1 MKRLIAL
8 VLAMW
13 MVLSLSACSSNKQGG
28 TGDHTVAK
36 TRSIAFVAGAEG
48 SLKDGSFQQSSYEGI
63 KEFCKEQ
70 KLEYAT
76 YTAQEHSE
84 QGRMDAIEQA
94 ITDGYG
100 VIVMA
105 GSEFAAAVASAA
117 QTHPNVLFLALDVS
131 AEELTECPDNLAL
144 ICYREEQAGYLAGYA
159 VVKGGYTELG
169 FLGGEAV
176 PSVVRYGYGFV
187 QGAEAAAAEESL
199 HNVHLNYWYS
209 GSFDAN
215 DEIAAKADNWYV
227 SGTQVIF
234 LCGGGIYQSSL
245 TAAEAN
251 ECGII
256 GVDTDQSDAS
266 DCIITSA
273 MKTLSESVQ
282 MALQAAADNN
292 WTWPEAYS
300 GTCQK
305 LGAAE
310 NGIGL
315 PMNSTHIEGF
325 TQENYD
331 AIYEALADGTI
342 VVDDSS
348 DPDVHPE
355 TEYITVY
362 WE

>member
-1 MKRLIAL
+1 MKKLIAL
-8 VLAMW
+8 VLMVV
-13 MVLSLSACSSNKQGG
+13 MVLSLSACSSNKQGE
-28 TGDHTVAK
+28 TEDTAAK
-36 TRSIAFVAGAEG
+36 TQSIAFVAGADG

-63 KEFCKEQ
+63 TEFCKKQ

-76 YTAQEHSE
+76 YTAQAHSE
-84 QGRMDAIEQA
+84 QGRTDAIEQA

-100 VIVMA
+100 VIVTA
-105 GSEFAAAVASAA
+105 GSEFASAVAGAA
-117 QTHPNVLFLALDVS
+117 QTHPEVLFLALDVS
-131 AEELTECPDNLAL
+131 AEELKNCPDNLAL
-144 ICYREEQAGYLAGYA
+144 VCYREEQAGYLAGYA

-187 QGAEAAAAEESL
+187 QGAEAAAAEENL

-215 DEIAAKADNWYV
+215 DEIATKADNWYV

-251 ECGII
+251 ECSVI
-256 GVDTDQSDAS
+256 GVDTDQSDIS

-282 MALQAAADNN
+282 TALQAAADNN
-292 WTWPEAYS
+292 WKWPEAYA

-315 PMNSTHIEGF
+315 PMDSTHIEGF

-331 AIYEALADGTI
+331 AIYKALADGSI
-342 VVDDSS
+342 VVDDRS
-348 DPDVHPE
+348 DPDVHPD